1 MGAEKEIIVA
11 VELGSTAIRAIAGKR
26 ETDGIM
32 QVLAIVQEEGVS
44 CIRNGVVDNID
55 KTTAAISRVVK
66 KLNEALNINTTRVY
80 VGVSGQSLHAVKNH
94 VTKTFEGKTLITA
107 QMVESLRETNHGVIY
122 PDAQIKEVVPQEYGL
137 GTRTITDPVGV
148 QSEQVEGRYLNIIA
162 RSSLSENIER
172 CVHNAGLEVAGM
184 PITPVCLADFLL
196 TSNEKRSGCALVD
209 IGAETTTIIVYTN
222 KILRQ
227 LVVIPVGAADV
238 TNDIASYNI
247 DPEEAEMLKL
257 TYGNAWQDEEQED
270 KSAKITLSHNRNIDA
285 TMLQEIVEAR
295 YEEIILNV
303 WSRIKEHNDKI
314 LSGIVFTGGGSKIK
328 NLLEAFKKHTDVDK
342 QLRVAKG
349 MPVNVTLAPTVQTGD
364 RNIYSLIGILLKGD
378 QNCVGEP
385 PSAPR
390 EVQTELD
397 FGTDKEED
405 VQPNKPATTE
415 EEPAQETPT
424 ADTDPQPKA
433 KQRSLGS
440 RLKKIW
446 GKVSEMLSE
455 PEE

>member
-32 QVLAIVQEEGVS
+32 QVLAIVQEENAN

-55 KTTAAISRVVK
+55 KTSAAISRVVK

-107 QMVESLRETNHGVIY
+107 QMVESLCETNLGVIY

-137 GTRTITDPVGV
+137 GTRTISDPIGV

-172 CVHNAGLEVAGM
+172 CVHNAGLELAGM
-184 PITPVCLADFLL
+184 PITPICLADFLL

-222 KILRQ
+222 KVLRQ
-227 LVVIPVGAADV
+227 LVVIPVGADDV
-238 TNDIASYNI
+238 TSDIASYNI

-257 TYGNAWQDEEQED
+257 TYGSAWHDDEQED
-270 KSAKITLSHNRNIDA
+270 NSSKITLSHNRSIDA
-285 TMLQEIVEAR
+285 VMLQEIVEAR

-328 NLLEAFKKHTDVDK
+328 NLLEAFKKHTDADK

-364 RNIYSLIGILLKGD
+364 RTIYSLIGILLKGD

-390 EVQTELD
+390 EVQAELD
-397 FGTDKEED
+397 FGMDKEED
-405 VQPNKPATTE
+405 PQAEK
-415 EEPAQETPT
+415 PT
-424 ADTDPQPKA
+424 AAEEQTGQKTPADEGDTQPKP
-433 KQRSLGS
+433 KQRSFGS
-440 RLKKIW
+440 KMKKFWSKI
-446 GKVSEMLSE
+446 SDMLSE
-455 PEE
+455 PED

>member
-1 MGAEKEIIVA
+1 
-11 VELGSTAIRAIAGKR
+11 
-26 ETDGIM
+26 
-32 QVLAIVQEEGVS
+32 
-44 CIRNGVVDNID
+44 
-55 KTTAAISRVVK
+55 
-66 KLNEALNINTTRVY
+66 
-80 VGVSGQSLHAVKNH
+80 
-94 VTKTFEGKTLITA
+94 
-107 QMVESLRETNHGVIY
+107 
-122 PDAQIKEVVPQEYGL
+122 
-137 GTRTITDPVGV
+137 
-148 QSEQVEGRYLNIIA
+148 
-162 RSSLSENIER
+162 
-172 CVHNAGLEVAGM
+172 
-184 PITPVCLADFLL
+184 
-196 TSNEKRSGCALVD
+196 
-209 IGAETTTIIVYTN
+209 
-222 KILRQ
+222 
-227 LVVIPVGAADV
+227 
-238 TNDIASYNI
+238 
-247 DPEEAEMLKL
+247 
-257 TYGNAWQDEEQED
+257 
-270 KSAKITLSHNRNIDA
+270 
-285 TMLQEIVEAR
+285 MLQEMVEAR

-397 FGTDKEED
+397 FGMEKEED

-433 KQRSLGS
+433 KQRALGS